1 MKLEELVAMW
11 RKIITI
17 SEKPES
23 DEYRTLLK
31 VTLGGLLLVGVIGF
45 VIHLILSYVQGFF

>member
-1 MKLEELVAMW
+1 MKIDEIVNMW

-23 DEYRTLLK
+23 DEYKTLLK
-31 VTLGGLLLVGVIGF
+31 ITLGGMMLVGLVGF
-45 VIHLILSYVQGFF
+45 VVHLILSYIQGYL

>member
-1 MKLEELVAMW
+1 MKIEEIVAMW

-31 VTLGGLLLVGVIGF
+31 ITLGGMILVGLVGF
-45 VIHLILSYVQGFF
+45 VVHLILSYVQGYL

>member
-1 MKLEELVAMW
+1 MRLEEIVAMW
-11 RKIITI
+11 RKIIAI

-31 VTLGGLLLVGVIGF
+31 ITLGGMILVGLVGF
-45 VIHLILSYVQGFF
+45 VVHLILSYVQGYL

>member
-1 MKLEELVAMW
+1 MKIEEIVAMW

-23 DEYRTLLK
+23 DEYKTLLK
-31 VTLGGLLLVGVIGF
+31 ITLGGMILVGLVGF
-45 VIHLILSYVQGFF
+45 VVHLILSYIQGYL

>member
-1 MKLEELVAMW
+1 MKIEEIVAMW

-31 VTLGGLLLVGVIGF
+31 ITLGGIILVGLVGF
-45 VIHLILSYVQGFF
+45 VVHLILSYVQGYL

>member
-1 MKLEELVAMW
+1 MRLEEIVAMW
-11 RKIITI
+11 RKIIAI

-31 VTLGGLLLVGVIGF
+31 ITLGGMLLVGLVGF
-45 VIHLILSYVQGFF
+45 VVHLILSYVQGYL

>member
-1 MKLEELVAMW
+1 MKIEEIIAMW
-11 RKIITI
+11 KKIITI

-31 VTLGGLLLVGVIGF
+31 ITLGGMLLVGLAGF
-45 VIHLILSYVQGFF
+45 AIHLILSYVQGYL

>member
-1 MKLEELVAMW
+1 MKIEEIVAMW
-11 RKIITI
+11 RKILTI

-31 VTLGGLLLVGVIGF
+31 ITLGGIMLVGLVGL
-45 VIHLILSYVQGFF
+45 VVHLILSYVQGYL

>member
-1 MKLEELVAMW
+1 MKLEELVTMW

-23 DEYRTLLK
+23 DEYKTLLK

>member
-1 MKLEELVAMW
+1 MKLDEIVTMW

-31 VTLGGLLLVGVIGF
+31 VTLGGLMLVGLLGF
-45 VIHLILSYVQGFF
+45 VIHLVLSYVQGYI

>member
-1 MKLEELVAMW
+1 MKLDEIVSMW

-31 VTLGGLLLVGVIGF
+31 ITLGGMMLIGLLGF
-45 VIHLILSYVQGFF
+45 VIHLALSYVQGYL

>member
-1 MKLEELVAMW
+1 MKIEEIVAMW

-31 VTLGGLLLVGVIGF
+31 IPLGGIILVGLVGF
-45 VIHLILSYVQGFF
+45 VVHLILSYVQGYL

>member
-1 MKLEELVAMW
+1 MRLEEIVAMW

-31 VTLGGLLLVGVIGF
+31 ITLGGMILVGLVGF
-45 VIHLILSYVQGFF
+45 VVHLILSYVQGYL

>member
-1 MKLEELVAMW
+1 MKLEELVTMW

-31 VTLGGLLLVGVIGF
+31 VTLGGLLLVGVVGF
-45 VIHLILSYVQGFF
+45 IIHLILSYVQGFF

>member
-1 MKLEELVAMW
+1 MKIEEIVAMW

-31 VTLGGLLLVGVIGF
+31 ITLGGMILVGLIGF
-45 VIHLILSYVQGFF
+45 VVHLILSYVQGYL